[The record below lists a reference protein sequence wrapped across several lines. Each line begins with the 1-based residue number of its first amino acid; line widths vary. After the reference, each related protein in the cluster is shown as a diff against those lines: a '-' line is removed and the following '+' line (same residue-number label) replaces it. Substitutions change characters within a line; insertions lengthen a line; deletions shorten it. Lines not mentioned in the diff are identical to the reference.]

1 VNAQTQDRVGEV
13 SGGRPQ
19 DLWALA
25 AVGGARAAARSLRE
39 AVSADRLS
47 HAWLL
52 VGPDGVGQREL
63 AIALAATLN
72 CQADEHLRPCGG
84 CDACLRTGRDVH
96 PALVTFEPDGAA
108 HRVEDVRGAWMGT
121 AMRTTPEA
129 RRKVLRVTAADR
141 MNVAAQN
148 AFLKLLE
155 EPPASV
161 VWILEAEDAGR
172 LLETILSRCRR
183 VDLPPWSSADVR
195 TWVGGHLGGGEL
207 DTADTARVE
216 RAVCAARSGRDWLR
230 GLRRDLAGS
239 GEVTRAREVLD
250 AVSDLRDRHLAVLDQ
265 LARGGPGIV
274 VPTARSL
281 VAIAK
286 QRREQLAERHAEELS
301 ALEDAYGVEG
311 SRGWPPGIKARLEK
325 RFERIARA
333 EEQRTLGLLLDDL
346 AGYLRDLIAVA
357 AGAHDD
363 ALINTDARAALA
375 RDVALLHR
383 DDVIAA
389 LRAVGECRQALARN
403 GAPELHLERLLL
415 SIATSL
421 YVRSAA

>member
-1 VNAQTQDRVGEV
+1 MIPSADAA
-13 SGGRPQ
+13 SG
-19 DLWALA
+19 LWGLA
-25 AVGGARAAARSLRE
+25 AVGGARTAARSLQE
-39 AVSADRLS
+39 AVRADRLS

-72 CQADEHLRPCGG
+72 CQADEEQRPCGG
-84 CDACLRTGRDVH
+84 CDACLRTSRDVH

-108 HRVEDVRGAWMGT
+108 HRVEDVRGAWMDT

-141 MNVAAQN
+141 MNAAAQN

-155 EPPASV
+155 EPPPSV

-172 LLETILSRCRR
+172 LLETIPSRCRR

-195 TWVGGHLGGGEL
+195 DWVGAHLGGA
-207 DTADTARVE
+207 ADAVDAARIE
-216 RAVCAARSGRDWLR
+216 GAVCAARSGRDWLR
-230 GLRRDLAGS
+230 GLRRDLAAAGDAA
-239 GEVTRAREVLD
+239 GARTVLD
-250 AVSDLRDRHLAVLDQ
+250 EVMELRQRHLAVLDE

-274 VPTARSL
+274 VPTAKAL
-281 VAIAK
+281 VAVAK
-286 QRREQLAERHAEELS
+286 RRREQLAERHTEELA
-301 ALEDAYGVEG
+301 ALEEAYGVEG
-311 SRGWPPGIKARLEK
+311 SRGWPPGIKARVEK

-346 AGYLRDLIAVA
+346 AGYLRDLVAVA
-357 AGAHDD
+357 AGADEG
-363 ALINTDARAALA
+363 ALINADARSSLA
-375 RDVALLHR
+375 RDVTLLHR
-383 DDVIAA
+383 DDLLAA
-389 LRAVGECRQALARN
+389 LSAVSECRRALGRN